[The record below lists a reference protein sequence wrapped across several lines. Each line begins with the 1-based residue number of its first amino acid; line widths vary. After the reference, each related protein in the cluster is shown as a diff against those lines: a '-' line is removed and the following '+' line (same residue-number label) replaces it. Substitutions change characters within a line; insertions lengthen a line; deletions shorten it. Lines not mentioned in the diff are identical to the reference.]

1 MVEKIGKYRKV
12 KRKLQSELNR
22 DPLPEEI
29 ADEMEIDVAKVNQ
42 EQGIMSPYEF
52 KKRMENDSENQ

>member
-29 ADEMEIDVAKVNQ
+29 ADEMEIDIAKVNQ
-42 EQGIMSPYEF
+42 EQGIMSSYEF

>member
-52 KKRMENDSENQ
+52 KKKDGK